1 MNFSNDVSNNIN
13 SLENYLSDLFN
24 TAGFEIT
31 GTSNMPSQGPNP
43 ISQNIINEVANI
55 ISPIHIN
62 TGISSQL
69 NGVTGMRG
77 QNMENITILR
87 RPAATGSLFSSV
99 SVDADWG
106 DFVENLLQTSHTIPS
121 SSRHNSSQNSWWEN
135 SWGENSAGR
144 PYVEELLQR
153 TLLDTR
159 KKYREVL
166 SEKGKEQLIT
176 KTYTKENFPD
186 QSFCAIS
193 QKEFTEGEMV
203 SQLPC
208 NHIFEPAMISK
219 WLEKENASCPICR
232 FKLKSIEK
240 KDESQANTPLPPAVL
255 PPAVLPPAVLPITVL
270 PAVVAPPAAAD
281 AIFAAPPATADGLSP
296 IATTHAEDS
305 TGTIPV
311 IPTTGRSRTPTI
323 QHYVSS
329 LYQNMLERQDAAQ
342 EEEDLQAALMASL
355 ESYTQ
360 AEETSNDAPDEN

>member
-1 MNFSNDVSNNIN
+1 MNFSNDVSDNIN
-13 SLENYLSDLFN
+13 SLESYLSDLFN

-43 ISQNIINEVANI
+43 ISQNNANIINEVANI
-55 ISPIHIN
+55 IAPIHIN

-87 RPAATGSLFSSV
+87 RPTAAGSLFSSV

-121 SSRHNSSQNSWWEN
+121 SSRRNSSQNSWGEN

-240 KDESQANTPLPPAVL
+240 KDESQANTT
-255 PPAVLPPAVLPITVL
+255 LPPAVLPITVL
-270 PAVVAPPAAAD
+270 PTVVVPPATAD
-281 AIFAAPPATADGLSP
+281 AIFAAPPATADILPP
-296 IATTHAEDS
+296 IAATPAEDS
-305 TGTIPV
+305 AETIPAV
-311 IPTTGRSRTPTI
+311 PTTVRSRTPTI